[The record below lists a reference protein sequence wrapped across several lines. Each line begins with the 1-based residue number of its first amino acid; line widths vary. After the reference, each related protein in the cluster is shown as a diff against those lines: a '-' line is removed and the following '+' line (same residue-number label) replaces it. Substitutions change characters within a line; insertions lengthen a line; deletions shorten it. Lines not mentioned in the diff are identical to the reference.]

1 MKLFSFEGRS
11 RRRDYWLTCIGVAIG
26 VGLAEQFAESLPV
39 LFVIICIPM
48 LWLSFANGARRCHDL
63 GHNGWW
69 QLIHFYTLWLAFKDG
84 QPDENE
90 YGPNLKDAEI
100 GSYAD

>member
-1 MKLFSFEGRS
+1 M
-11 RRRDYWLTCIGVAIG
+11 LTVAIG

-48 LWLSFANGARRCHDL
+48 HWLSFANGARRCHDL

-69 QLIHFYTLWLAFKDG
+69 QLIHFYTLWMAFKDG
-84 QPDENE
+84 LPDENE
-90 YGPNLKDAEI
+90 NGPNPKDAEI